1 MAKMQFKILIKLAL
15 LLSRWLGSNP
25 EKKFEGE
32 KMMHANNTESFD
44 LLTEWE
50 QEIRSITMRI
60 EERLHNLLVYHDQ
73 LIREQT
79 NTCFANDQDNQEYSS
94 YLKDT
99 LRDVNNAIKEILL
112 QDMPF

>member
-1 MAKMQFKILIKLAL
+1 M
-15 LLSRWLGSNP
+15 N
-25 EKKFEGE
+25 
-32 KMMHANNTESFD
+32 ANNTESFD

-60 EERLHNLLVYHDQ
+60 EDRLHNLLVYHDQ

-79 NTCFANDQDNQEYSS
+79 NACFDYDQDNQEYPA

-99 LRDVNNAIKEILL
+99 LREVNDAIKEILL